1 MELVQDSGREVR
13 LGQGSIEGPN
23 TFWDGIIFIQREV
36 AARDDVLM
44 SGHEVKNLNPLKKY

>member
-1 MELVQDSGREVR
+1 MELVQDGGREVR